1 MPQFFIWV
9 SQLLQDAKITIIYRV
24 YGKDEQENKE
34 ITDEKNGAPPLL
46 RINAGF
52 EMDVELNMQ

>member
-1 MPQFFIWV
+1 M
-9 SQLLQDAKITIIYRV
+9 

-52 EMDVELNMQ
+52 EMDVELNCNEIKERKPLLIYLK